1 MDISTFTST
10 LLDVLEK
17 NGIRQPT
24 EIEARKLYFLTE
36 IMLKTNASM
45 NLTAITD
52 PIDIIVKHYADS
64 LTILNYIPESA
75 KVLDVGCGAG
85 FPSLPLAIFRPDITL
100 TSLDS
105 TTKKI
110 EYIRSTARALEISN
124 ITCVSSRAEELAQKS
139 EFREKFDVVTAR
151 AVANM
156 QVLSELCIPFA
167 KKGGKFVAMK
177 GQKCHE
183 ELEAAQR
190 TIELCGGEL
199 SALNLIRLSYQ
210 NIDETRAIFEIQKI
224 SSTPSKYPRQYAKI
238 VKSPL

>member
-10 LLDVLEK
+10 LLDVFEK
-17 NGIRQPT
+17 NGIRQAT
-24 EIEARKLYFLTE
+24 ELEARKLYFLTE

-52 PIDIIVKHYADS
+52 PIDILVKHYADS
-64 LTILNYIPESA
+64 LTILNYIPEGA

-85 FPSLPLAIFRPDITL
+85 FPSLPLAIFRSDISL

-110 EYIRSTARALEISN
+110 EYIRATAKVLDISN
-124 ITCVSSRAEELAQKS
+124 ITCISSRAEEMAQKS
-139 EFREKFDVVTAR
+139 EYREKFDVVTAR

-156 QVLSELCIPFA
+156 QVLSELCIPFV

-190 TIELCGGEL
+190 TIEICGGEL
-199 SALNLIRLSYQ
+199 SALNLIRLTYQ
-210 NIDETRAIFEIQKI
+210 SIDETRAIFEVQKV
-224 SSTPSKYPRQYAKI
+224 SNTPQKYPRQYAKI